1 MLPDLPE
8 ARKKFL
14 RAFRV
19 AKTTYATLAL
29 TCRLEA
35 VFCAIVPPS
44 CGFDEHNGMDAPP
57 LTASMPQGALAA
69 TARADHRNGLSACR
83 LIIYVTE
90 RNNILFVFAS
100 IRFVDSCELK
110 RGSRKQSEIRSRW
123 EVHNCLAR
131 LRPQSMR
138 SMIESELVETCHPVC
153 NEDVRREAIACSATV
168 RICS

>member
-35 VFCAIVPPS
+35 VFCAIVPSS

-69 TARADHRNGLSACR
+69 TARETLNKA
-83 LIIYVTE
+83 
-90 RNNILFVFAS
+90 AS
-100 IRFVDSCELK
+100 CNAVRT
-110 RGSRKQSEIRSRW
+110 
-123 EVHNCLAR
+123 
-131 LRPQSMR
+131 MR
-138 SMIESELVETCHPVC
+138 IPS
-153 NEDVRREAIACSATV
+153 
-168 RICS
+168 